1 MALLFRGSRR
11 LFMPST
17 VLRDKLNVK
26 NALSEVKMMSKT
38 NFSSTS
44 KLNEIFTIQDEKDYN
59 ERVLKSTKPVIV
71 DFYATSVC
79 LSPFI
84 I

>member
-1 MALLFRGSRR
+1 MALLFRGSRQ
-11 LFMPST
+11 LCMSST
-17 VLRDKLNVK
+17 VLRGKLNVK
-26 NALSEVKMMSKT
+26 NALSEVNMMSKT

-71 DFYATSVC
+71 DFYATLVC